1 MSEAPVSPSTVIDQC
16 GVLLRAV
23 DPDGRCEYVNAAW
36 SRFTGRSD
44 FRELGDGWTAGIHP
58 DDRPAALTA
67 ITRSFKRRTP
77 YEVEYRLL
85 RWDRTY
91 RWVLDRGVPLR
102 IDGAFRGFVAASVDV
117 HDRREAMRAQEASL
131 RLIAAE
137 LRTPLQAARV
147 LAAVARRH
155 CEAGEVPDESIFEK
169 LDEQFERFHDLLS
182 RLSFGE
188 VGRSEVSQ
196 PAGHVAC
203 SPPRVFRRG
212 LESGGKEGGMRF
224 GGDFDGLV
232 IRCPSRLF
240 EKELS

>member
-1 MSEAPVSPSTVIDQC
+1 MIDQC

-44 FRELGDGWTAGIHP
+44 FQELGDGWTAGIHP

-131 RLIAAE
+131 RVIAAE

-147 LAAVARRH
+147 LAALARRH

-169 LDEQFERFHDLLS
+169 LDEQFERFHDLLPGSPSAKLDGVRS
-182 RLSFGE
+182 RSPRGMSLAALARLQA
-188 VGRSEVSQ
+188 RSRE
-196 PAGHVAC
+196 
-203 SPPRVFRRG
+203 RR
-212 LESGGKEGGMRF
+212 
-224 GGDFDGLV
+224 
-232 IRCPSRLF
+232 
-240 EKELS
+240 

>member
-44 FRELGDGWTAGIHP
+44 FQELGDGWTAGIHP
-58 DDRPAALTA
+58 DDRSAALTA
-67 ITRSFKRRTP
+67 ITRSSKRRTP
-77 YEVEYRLL
+77 YEVEYRLR

-131 RLIAAE
+131 RVIAAE

-155 CEAGEVPDESIFEK
+155 CDAGEVPDESIFER
-169 LDEQFERFHDLLS
+169 LDVQFERFHDLLS

-188 VGRSEVSQ
+188 VGRREVSQ

-203 SPPRVFRRG
+203 SPRASSGEVSRAEVRRAG
-212 LESGGKEGGMRF
+212 
-224 GGDFDGLV
+224 
-232 IRCPSRLF
+232 
-240 EKELS
+240 